1 MILIYMLACRSVGG
15 SEGFIIHDAML
26 LHVEDSESVEVSGAY
41 EKEHSGMTVLL
52 AWGGGKC
59 PNYAI
64 EDQPPEGEGWKK
76 SQGTPSTDKERD
88 EARCESLGDLVFS
101 YGGTLA
107 SELYRNSLSVY
118 IYDIAGNPEKTMSA
132 VTTECTA
139 DSPQGYD
146 TVQLELDSADLK
158 IHGDLGH
165 ITAKAGSELVVD
177 LTLPVCFVE

>member
-41 EKEHSGMTVLL
+41 EKEHSGMTALV
-52 AWGGGKC
+52 AWGVGKC
-59 PNYAI
+59 LSSAD

-76 SQGTPSTDKERD
+76 SQGVALTDE
-88 EARCESLGDLVFS
+88 ERCEILGDLVFAFS
-101 YGGTLA
+101 NGGTWGPDT
-107 SELYRNSLSVY
+107 YRNSLSVF

-132 VTTECTA
+132 EVTECTA

-177 LTLPVCFVE
+177 LTLPVCFVK

>member
-1 MILIYMLACRSVGG
+1 MLACRSVGG

-26 LHVEDSESVEVSGAY
+26 LHVEGSEGVEVSGAY
-41 EKEHSGMTVLL
+41 EKEHSGMSALI

-59 PNYAI
+59 PYYVS

-76 SQGTPSTDKERD
+76 SQSKPITDE
-88 EARCESLGDLVFS
+88 EWCEILGDLGFMS
-101 YGGTLA
+101 ATGI
-107 SELYRNSLSVY
+107 SSPWHRSSLRVY

-132 VTTECTA
+132 ETTECTA

>member
-26 LHVEDSESVEVSGAY
+26 LHVEGSEGVEVSGAY
-41 EKEHSGMTVLL
+41 EKEHSGITVLM

-59 PNYAI
+59 PNYVS

-76 SQGTPSTDKERD
+76 SQSSPATDE
-88 EARCESLGDLVFS
+88 ERCESYGDLVF
-101 YGGTLA
+101 GGGGVVSITH
-107 SELYRNSLSVY
+107 RNSLSVY

-132 VTTECTA
+132 ETTECTA

-177 LTLPVCFVE
+177 LTFPVCFVE